1 MHAYTHPRIYA
12 LAQTMSDKKIKAV
25 LFDLGDTL
33 LHFGKIDTI
42 RLFAAGARSSYDY
55 LKEQGQS
62 VGSFTFYLWR
72 NLIRLHLKDL
82 FSRITGKDFDALAL
96 LQKIGTKKGVKLSSE
111 QWQHVAWLWYEPLS
125 RIAEVEPGTKNTLT
139 ELKNKGL
146 KLGIVSNTFVN
157 SSSLEKHLKQLS
169 ILDFFTV
176 RIYSYE
182 FDFRKPNLQIF
193 RIAAERIGETLDK
206 ILFVGDRIDKDIQ
219 PAIKTGMHAVLK
231 EAYTNTGKNIPKG
244 IHKIKNLAELPSLI
258 EKINAKKGIANSG

>member
-1 MHAYTHPRIYA
+1 MTG
-12 LAQTMSDKKIKAV
+12 QKIKAV

-33 LHFGKIDTI
+33 LNFGKIDAT
-42 RLFAAGARSSYDY
+42 RLFTKGARSSYDY
-55 LKEQGQS
+55 LKQQGQP
-62 VGSFTFYLWR
+62 VGSFAFYLWQ
-72 NLIRLHLKDL
+72 NLIRLHIRNL
-82 FSRITGKDFDALAL
+82 FARMTGRDFDALAL

-125 RIAEVEPGTKNTLT
+125 KVAEIEPGMKNTLT

-157 SSSLEKHLKQLS
+157 SSSLEKHLKELS
-169 ILDFFTV
+169 LLDFFTV
-176 RIYSYE
+176 RVYSYE

-193 RIAAERIGETLDK
+193 RVAAERIGETLDK

-219 PAIKTGMHAVLK
+219 PAIKTGMYAVLK
-231 EAYTNTGKNIPKG
+231 EAYTNADKDIPKG

-258 EKINAKKGIANSG
+258 ERINTATA